1 MRSWARTTG
10 WLLAWQAASG
20 LCLPA
25 CEGAGSVAKLQ
36 DRIVTAGAG
45 TAARTRTS
53 NVIPSKPAVAE
64 HEIVVED
71 ERYLGDLAR
80 QLGVTVDS
88 VVADNNLPDHNL
100 QRGMRLK
107 VHTGRDLVDAY
118 VAKREHRKQVKAAAE
133 AARIAAKLKAD
144 AEARAAKRAAR
155 RAARLAQHGHGATA
169 REAAGKKPAK
179 PAAAKGKPSHAAADG
194 KGKPAH
200 AIGHH

>member
-1 MRSWARTTG
+1 MRRWARTTG

-25 CEGAGSVAKLQ
+25 CDADVAKLPG
-36 DRIVTAGAG
+36 RIVAAGAG

-53 NVIPSKPAVAE
+53 NVIPSKPAAAE

-88 VVADNNLPDHNL
+88 VVSDNNLADHSL

-107 VHTGRDLVDAY
+107 VRTGRDLVDAY
-118 VAKREHRKQVKAAAE
+118 VAKREHRKQVRAAAE
-133 AARIAAKLKAD
+133 AARIAAKIKAD

-155 RAARLAQHGHGATA
+155 RLARLAQHGHHPVA
-169 REAAGKKPAK
+169 REAAKKGAGANVATAR
-179 PAAAKGKPSHAAADG
+179 AAAGQVKTA
-194 KGKPAH
+194 GKPAH
-200 AIGHH
+200 AIGHK